1 MSPEQIAG
9 RPLDGR
15 SDVFSLATVL
25 YESLSGHKPF
35 PGESITTIAYKIVH
49 EEPVPIRALVP
60 ALPTGIDDWLAKA
73 MAKAPGVRY
82 QRAGELAAALREAL
96 ERRPVPPPAGA
107 VTARLPILPLRR
119 PLRRAPRGA
128 RRLLTGVGCLV
139 LAAVSL
145 ALWRPWSPMAQRPAG
160 PATPVQAATE
170 PAAPAAPPQEV
181 IKEVTKKETPRRP
194 AEGVRRARDRAA
206 PAPAPPES
214 HASLPAP
221 EPTPAETPAPRE
233 LLRARFI
240 GNTIMPA
247 RELEGLVR
255 DLTPLTGE
263 SISALLLRVHEH
275 YATRGYPFASA
286 ESRGERDGVLE
297 VLVLEGH
304 VRSVRPVGFHGTEE
318 HAVMEAFQPVVHR
331 GVARS
336 QELQE
341 ATRTLS
347 GRHRIIA
354 QYRYE
359 PGPDPGSGELVVER
373 RSFGGTK

>member
-1 MSPEQIAG
+1 
-9 RPLDGR
+9 
-15 SDVFSLATVL
+15 
-25 YESLSGHKPF
+25 
-35 PGESITTIAYKIVH
+35 
-49 EEPVPIRALVP
+49 
-60 ALPTGIDDWLAKA
+60 
-73 MAKAPGVRY
+73 
-82 QRAGELAAALREAL
+82 
-96 ERRPVPPPAGA
+96 
-107 VTARLPILPLRR
+107 
-119 PLRRAPRGA
+119 
-128 RRLLTGVGCLV
+128 
-139 LAAVSL
+139 
-145 ALWRPWSPMAQRPAG
+145 MAQRPAG

-181 IKEVTKKETPRRP
+181 IKEVTKKEAPRRP
-194 AEGVRRARDRAA
+194 AEGVRRARDRAV
-206 PAPAPPES
+206 PPPAPPEQ
-214 HASLPAP
+214 HAALQTPQPAAP
-221 EPTPAETPAPRE
+221 PAAHSPPTPAETPAPPSE
-233 LLRARFI
+233 PHRARFI
-240 GNTIMPA
+240 GNTVVPA
-247 RELEGLVR
+247 QELEGLVR

-263 SISALLLRVHEH
+263 SISTLLSRVQGH
-275 YATRGYPFASA
+275 YAARGYPFARA
-286 ESRGERDGVLE
+286 QSRGQRDGELE